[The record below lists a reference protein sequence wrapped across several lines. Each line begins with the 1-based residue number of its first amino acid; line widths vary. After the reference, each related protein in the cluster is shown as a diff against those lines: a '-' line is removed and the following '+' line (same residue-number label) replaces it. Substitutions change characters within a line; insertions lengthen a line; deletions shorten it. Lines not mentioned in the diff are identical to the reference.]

1 MGKEIIKLFI
11 YRYKIYD
18 KQLSWRLLKISAI
31 VIDRFLSIF
40 YIVNLKVHIAMWNLF
55 TKLFITKSLLKI
67 EFSDWNPIHRKIIS
81 LYFFQAAQLIK
92 WTLQLLMNY
101 QNFWLNIKEINMETW
116 MSKSLLAKKKNRQRT
131 PVLRPQTLAQ
141 SDKSLL
147 IIKALLIYQCLQ

>member
-31 VIDRFLSIF
+31 VTDRFLSIF
-40 YIVNLKVHIAMWNLF
+40 YVVNLKVLQCKIYLQNC
-55 TKLFITKSLLKI
+55 ITKSLLKI

-116 MSKSLLAKKKNRQRT
+116 MSKRLLAKKKNRQRT

-147 IIKALLIYQCLQ
+147 IIKALFCLQ